1 MRALSSGKWCRCIL
15 PLSLFALI
23 KTRSEWIIIY
33 SFLFFTFTI
42 QVYRPLTFSWPCSNV
57 HTLATMLT
65 DEEIKKVLLYCE
77 FSVRKRKRTLKEQP
91 TYALVFRRNALRVI
105 KD

>member
-15 PLSLFALI
+15 PLSLFAL
-23 KTRSEWIIIY
+23 
-33 SFLFFTFTI
+33 FL
-42 QVYRPLTFSWPCSNV
+42 VYRPLTFSWPCSNV